1 MGQRQH
7 ISADCITR
15 VWNKVIHCI
24 SFKIMLVW
32 AKDQETRQLMKKKAF
47 TIHISLAVYLI
58 EYSLNPLLLNPKEYI
73 YIYMYTHVY
82 ALLAVEMKD
91 VLFSEKDF
99 ILQGSKH

>member
-73 YIYMYTHVY
+73 Y